1 LAAELGYEPS
11 KEEWALYMNLSIGEL
26 MRRLGEAEWARDKM
40 VMANLRLVVSVA
52 KQYHS
57 YGLEMADLIQVPPLA
72 RTCLMIISSVYEEI
86 CDAVGGAQSSR
97 MFVDIAVLG
106 DDQALFYCCLCDKY
120 CTSV

>member
-86 CDAVGGAQSSR
+86 CDAVLSLR
-97 MFVDIAVLG
+97 
-106 DDQALFYCCLCDKY
+106 
-120 CTSV
+120 